1 MALLFVDSFDHLSS
15 HMKWTGSGLTLF
27 PNSGQGLTPG
37 RTGRYTHV
45 NWTGGSY
52 SWRVTPNVFPTVCL
66 GVAVRP
72 NSIASLDLNLS
83 NTRMYHGGNPQGIKA
98 DVHLGSDAE
107 GRLQVSFGRDGG
119 TQYYSPISY
128 PCLTSGEWYFIE
140 LWSHVYHIAGPGID
154 QAFADVKVRVNEE
167 EVINATIA
175 GWSTTS
181 APAMVPGQEGFTR
194 IYIGQMGAYNDVD
207 DLYVTDGE
215 FLGDI
220 RIYIIRPNAP
230 GDESDWGAYGAA
242 SLWEATLNP
251 GFEIGNTTDNSYAR
265 AYSSDVGKSFLV
277 NFQDIEPLGPIMG
290 LQVNYVNTKSNP
302 GSAAFVPRMKISG
315 SIYEHSKTIY
325 PSWGSWYDRVVPL
338 RKNPVTGEN
347 WTVADVNSIQAGA
360 RRTL

>member
-1 MALLFVDSFDHLSS
+1 MALLFVDSFDHLYSPK
-15 HMKWTGSGLTLF
+15 KWTGPQLALN
-27 PNSGQGLTPG
+27 PNDEGVTPG
-37 RTGRYTHV
+37 RTGRCT
-45 NWTGGSY
+45 
-52 SWRVTPNVFPTVCL
+52 RVTWADWYAWKTSPYVFPTVCL
-66 GVAVRP
+66 GVAVKA
-72 NSIASLDLNLS
+72 NSLWALDLNIR
-83 NTRMYHGGNPQGIKA
+83 NTRMYRGPFPAGEYGQ
-98 DVHLGSDAE
+98 VHLGCDND
-107 GRLQVSFGRDGG
+107 GRVQPSFQRYGG
-119 TQYYSPISY
+119 ATYYGPISY
-128 PCLTSGEWYFIE
+128 PCLTSGEWHFIE
-140 LWSHVYHIAGPGID
+140 LWAHVYHIAMPGSD

-167 EVINATIA
+167 EVINCTIP
-175 GWSTTS
+175 GWVETS
-181 APAMVPGQEGFTR
+181 VPAMVPGQEGFTD
-194 IYIGQMGAYNDVD
+194 IYIGQMSATNYID

-220 RIYIIRPNAP
+220 RIYTIRPNAA

-251 GFEIGNTTDNSYAR
+251 GFERGSGMDSSYAR

-302 GSAAFVPRMKISG
+302 GSAGFVPRMKISG

-338 RKNPVTGEN
+338 RKNPVTGAD

-360 RRTL
+360 RRVL